1 MAIAPFQGPTFE
13 RGESKTAVDYILV
26 DRQDYKDI
34 TSTDLWDRL
43 WVRSDHNILEMQKEM
58 PGLDPQPTRM

>member
-13 RGESKTAVDYILV
+13 RGECKTAVDYILM
-26 DRQDYKDI
+26 DRQDYKDV

-43 WVRSDHNILEMQKEM
+43 WVRSDHNILELQKEV
-58 PGLDPQPTRM
+58 PGLDP

>member
-13 RGESKTAVDYILV
+13 RGESKTAVDYILM

-43 WVRSDHNILEMQKEM
+43 WVRSDHNILELQKEV
-58 PGLDPQPTRM
+58 PGLDP